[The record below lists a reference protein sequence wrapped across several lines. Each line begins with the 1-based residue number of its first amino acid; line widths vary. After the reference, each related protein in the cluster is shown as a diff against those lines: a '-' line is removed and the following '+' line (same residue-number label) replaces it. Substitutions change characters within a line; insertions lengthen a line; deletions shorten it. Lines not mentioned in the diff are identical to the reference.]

1 METLIDNKVNLS
13 QKESLESWQI
23 ESQLAAIG
31 VPYIPISWT
40 DGFLLAENLQN
51 YFAEVIAGYSLLE
64 LEEEKKENVDFEKLK
79 KWEAISLKAIK
90 ERQKYHDV
98 HSAETQK
105 TLLWLMKETK
115 NIEKLRKNG
124 I

>member
-1 METLIDNKVNLS
+1 METLVDNKVDIN
-13 QKESLESWQI
+13 QRKSLESWQI
-23 ESQLAAIG
+23 ESQLAEIG

-40 DGFLLAENLQN
+40 DGFLMAENLQN

-64 LEEEKKENVDFEKLK
+64 LEEEKKENIDFEKLK
-79 KWEAISLKAIK
+79 QWENISLKAIK

-98 HSAETQK
+98 LSADTQK
-105 TLLWLMKETK
+105 VLLWLMKEAK
-115 NIEKLRKNG
+115 NIEKLRTNE